1 MMAAWNLAYSLG
13 DVVGS
18 WMYEHWH
25 WKFMDL
31 VWLNG
36 STTLLILFVLP
47 LLPRVLMDGRDGD
60 GEVVKQD

>member
-1 MMAAWNLAYSLG
+1 MMASGNLALSTG

-18 WMYEHWH
+18 WMYEHWR

-47 LLPRVLMDGRDGD
+47 FLPRVLMDGRDGD
-60 GEVVKQD
+60 HEAVIKD